1 MAHSVSEEHDKIK
14 KDITIDSAIDSGG
27 QPIPPP
33 NAPIVRIKGRND
45 GIAIQIGPGDWA
57 LALAEVTERIQR
69 AETFFRGG
77 RVALEIGARKLSREE
92 LIEISDML
100 ASYEI
105 ELWAVRASNKVTFHL
120 AQEQGLAT
128 KWQTLSPEQ
137 LAATEDDS
145 FPEDVKTVPAQ
156 DESEPTAGTVHISER
171 TSEDAIDESLDEGA
185 DGVQTGEMDVGAD
198 VASEVVA
205 PADPVAVDDDH
216 PDMDIAANVDAAI
229 DTDGAV
235 DMDAILD
242 IGDGARQPVETAV
255 TGPVAA
261 EESSLGPVVRD
272 DDTRSVEESV
282 EEPVEE
288 PVEEYT
294 IPSIAELVPLVDE
307 SVRQA
312 ALADAAPET
321 ETVDALAA
329 EEPSVQEPE
338 EAEEPPPAEK
348 PVTVPF
354 LYRGTLRSGQVVRHA
369 GPIVVIGDVNP
380 GAEVIG
386 GSDVYIWG
394 RLRGMVHAGAAGDRT
409 AVIGALDFEPVQVR
423 IADHI
428 AMSPKGNTDAPGHW
442 LWKRTSP
449 GQPEVARLVDEQIV
463 VDPWDVRTQ
472 KKTNAMTPESE
483 QEE

>member
-1 MAHSVSEEHDKIK
+1 M
-14 KDITIDSAIDSGG
+14 
-27 QPIPPP
+27 
-33 NAPIVRIKGRND
+33 
-45 GIAIQIGPGDWA
+45 
-57 LALAEVTERIQR
+57 
-69 AETFFRGG
+69 
-77 RVALEIGARKLSREE
+77 
-92 LIEISDML
+92 
-100 ASYEI
+100 
-105 ELWAVRASNKVTFHL
+105 
-120 AQEQGLAT
+120 
-128 KWQTLSPEQ
+128 
-137 LAATEDDS
+137 
-145 FPEDVKTVPAQ
+145 
-156 DESEPTAGTVHISER
+156 
-171 TSEDAIDESLDEGA
+171 
-185 DGVQTGEMDVGAD
+185 
-198 VASEVVA
+198 
-205 PADPVAVDDDH
+205 
-216 PDMDIAANVDAAI
+216 
-229 DTDGAV
+229 
-235 DMDAILD
+235 
-242 IGDGARQPVETAV
+242 
-255 TGPVAA
+255 
-261 EESSLGPVVRD
+261 
-272 DDTRSVEESV
+272 
-282 EEPVEE
+282 
-288 PVEEYT
+288 
-294 IPSIAELVPLVDE
+294 
-307 SVRQA
+307 RQA